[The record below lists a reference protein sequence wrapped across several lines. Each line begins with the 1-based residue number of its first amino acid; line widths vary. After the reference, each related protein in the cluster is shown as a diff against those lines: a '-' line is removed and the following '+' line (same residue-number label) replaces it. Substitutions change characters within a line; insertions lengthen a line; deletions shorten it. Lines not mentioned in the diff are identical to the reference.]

1 MLELLSYYRDAELHG
16 AGLLL
21 RLMRLLDDDADAQVK
36 LTLHVAQETQHAWL
50 WTKRMTDMGGAP
62 VRIAAGYQSRIGL
75 RLRPRTL
82 VDLLALTIV
91 VESRSLA
98 RYREHAARPGVDD
111 ATLAVLYA
119 ITADETGTAWPRQA
133 RASDH
138 GRSRG
143 RRTRSDRD
151 RALSSR
157 RGRGSPSSVAHER
170 EVRRATCRA
179 SASRCASSARTT
191 AHRPHR
197 GRDRARRGARV
208 RPRTWSRGLTQ
219 LAFDEIIDTMAGRV
233 SLEVG
238 AGDGGFLPEE
248 LATEIGRVAG
258 VELAVPVVRGTAF
271 HVGVDG
277 TSEAMT
283 VQGVDA

>member
-1 MLELLSYYRDAELHG
+1 MPADPRMLELLSYYRDAELHG

-111 ATLAVLYA
+111 ATLAVLHA
-119 ITADETGTAWPRQA
+119 ITADEDWHLAWLRDKLERLTTADPAAAA
-133 RASDH
+133 RAATVSE
-138 GRSRG
+138 RY
-143 RRTRSDRD
+143 RRVEDEVYTE
-151 RALSSR
+151 L
-157 RGRGSPSSVAHER
+157 VARER
-170 EVRRATCRA
+170 EVF
-179 SASRCASSARTT
+179 
-191 AHRPHR
+191 
-197 GRDRARRGARV
+197 GA
-208 RPRTWSRGLTQ
+208 
-219 LAFDEIIDTMAGRV
+219 
-233 SLEVG
+233 
-238 AGDGGFLPEE
+238 
-248 LATEIGRVAG
+248 
-258 VELAVPVVRGTAF
+258 
-271 HVGVDG
+271 
-277 TSEAMT
+277 
-283 VQGVDA
+283 